1 MSGAP
6 IERGTVLIRDG
17 RITAVGADVAIPS
30 DAQRVDATGKVVTP
44 GLVNA
49 ATQLSVVDIGAVPAT
64 RNVSARGRDGIA
76 AAFTVWDGLN
86 PASVLLPP
94 ARAAGITTVVIAPRG
109 GLLSGWTWLGVLTYI
124 LSFASWLYVLR
135 HLPLSVAYGL
145 ITIVQVLVPLGA
157 RLFLGETISLQRW
170 AGIALVLCGTI
181 IVAQSAARIE
191 ER

>member
-1 MSGAP
+1 MKAAYVQIAAGALL
-6 IERGTVLIRDG
+6 V
-17 RITAVGADVAIPS
+17 TAS
-30 DAQRVDATGKVVTP
+30 ELLLKT
-44 GLVNA
+44 
-49 ATQLSVVDIGAVPAT
+49 GAV
-64 RNVSARGRDGIA
+64 
-76 AAFTVWDGLN
+76 
-86 PASVLLPP
+86 
-94 ARAAGITTVVIAPRG
+94 RG
-109 GLLSGWTWLGVLTYI
+109 GLLSGWTWLGILTYI

-157 RLFLGETISLQRW
+157 RLFLGESISVQRW